1 MMNATLD
8 LLPPSY
14 RANGTTRTGYHFRH
28 DGRKCPRGHTGPFRD
43 SRDDCAACRRLEAP
57 SWRITR
63 ETGHAFANGRPI
75 PLDCSFVIGAS
86 DETIRTHLL
95 KGCRRERVAAR
106 DYGWTWG
113 IYHVQPLRGFDLA
126 TTAGLREANQ
136 LANLRVER
144 LHNARP
150 RPVPSQADLP
160 NLFA

>member
-1 MMNATLD
+1 MNDAD
-8 LLPPSY
+8 FSALPLFAGARGMIP
-14 RANGTTRTGYHFRH
+14 AGYHLRPE
-28 DGRKCPRGHTGPFRD
+28 GRKCPRGHSGPYRD
-43 SRDDCAACRRLEAP
+43 SRKDCAACRRLEAP

-63 ETGHAFANGRPI
+63 ETGHAFASGRPI

-86 DETIRTHLL
+86 DETIRNHLL
-95 KGCRRERVAAR
+95 EGCRRERVAAR
-106 DYGWTWG
+106 DYGWVWG
-113 IYHVQPLRGFDLA
+113 IFHVKPLRGFDLA